1 MRGAGFDPAQQLRQN
16 AVQILQYVQITE
28 TQHLQPLAL
37 QMRCAQLIP
46 RKPGGVMVLPAIEL
60 DHQPQLGT
68 VEIQHLRR
76 PRVLPPELESR

>member
-37 QMRCAQLIP
+37 QMRCAQPIP

-60 DHQPQLGT
+60 DHQPQLGAIE
-68 VEIQHLRR
+68 VQHIGR
-76 PRVLPPELESR
+76 PRGLPPELESR